1 MSFFSCF
8 PSKILV
14 SWIHFSSG
22 QRKQT
27 IGSSNSLDHHIIWN
41 AQHSTEDYAG
51 DINYIG
57 LKLIS
62 GYIFFLYRLKSSAI
76 IYDYLAML
84 LERNGMLADP
94 IYKQMFPAQ

>member
-1 MSFFSCF
+1 MYSKLYKQLKFLCSGVLKTDSKMSFFYGF

-27 IGSSNSLDHHIIWN
+27 IGSSNSLDNHIIWN
-41 AQHSTEDYAG
+41 AQHPTEDYAG

-57 LKLIS
+57 FKVIS
-62 GYIFFLYRLKSSAI
+62 GSFFFI
-76 IYDYLAML
+76 ID
-84 LERNGMLADP
+84 
-94 IYKQMFPAQ
+94 

>member
-1 MSFFSCF
+1 MYSELYKQLKFFVFEVLKTDSKMSFFSCF

-22 QRKQT
+22 QRNQT

-41 AQHSTEDYAG
+41 AQHPTEDYAD

-62 GYIFFLYRLKSSAI
+62 GYFFSL
-76 IYDYLAML
+76 
-84 LERNGMLADP
+84 
-94 IYKQMFPAQ
+94 